1 MRVDSPEV
9 RFRKSF
15 PGGKARGFTLIE
27 LLVVIAIIAILAAML
42 LPALT
47 KAKQKT
53 QGIYCMNNTRQLAL
67 AWLMYAD
74 DHNGTLVENHHG
86 GDARGGANPNSW
98 VTGWLDW
105 TSSSDNINTAFLTDP
120 RWAKLS
126 PYSKGSFALYKCP
139 ADNYKHA
146 QNPGP
151 RVRSISMNASMGDG
165 NKKDFGGWTPT
176 FFYAKKI
183 ANIIRPPPALAW
195 IFVDEHPDSINDAA
209 FAVQC
214 DGADKA
220 TTAMIIDFPASYH
233 NGACGFAFSDGHAE
247 IHKWRGSK
255 IRAPAKYNGVL
266 ALAVPAGDSWMDS
279 AWMAEN
285 SSVRK

>member
-183 ANIIRPPPALAW
+183 ANVIRPPPALAW
-195 IFVDEHPDSINDAA
+195 IFVDEHPDSINDAC
-209 FAVQC
+209 FFVNPWLTPSTYHWT
-214 DGADKA
+214 DL
-220 TTAMIIDFPASYH
+220 PASYH
-233 NGACGFAFSDGHAE
+233 NGACGFSFADGHAE
-247 IHKWRGSK
+247 IKKWRDPNTRQPVRLTDFGGLDDANS
-255 IRAPAKYNGVL
+255 V
-266 ALAVPAGDSWMDS
+266 DF
-279 AWMAEN
+279 AWIAE
-285 SSVRK
+285 RTPRQ